1 MNTSTESDA
10 KKKGSVPRRQ
20 AGERPGNHDLSQV
33 LIRIQVSPDEDG
45 DQKSFKKIQRAFTN
59 QQTGEKR
66 SYEVKMPIIRE
77 FCKENAPRL
86 FDAMHVSTLEAHK
99 TSSGDGQNVYYQ
111 ASKLLTEAFTD
122 TAAEKEPE
130 IREQIK
136 VKLAIKIAEEK
147 QEEDLK
153 RSEESYLNSLL
164 DLTIESPEAGTFVE
178 DDLVVEDVTLE
189 ELTARFASGEF
200 GFNFL
205 DVEEPNESPSDDPDG
220 SVTARAGET
229 PRNAQDPNQTAGSG
243 KKKDRSEE
251 SSQKRLK
258 EVGPEGSTKK
268 KKKETEGG
276 GKKSSELVAG
286 AGAPKK
292 LKEKRRENESSAVQ
306 EPTSFKIPR
315 RARPLVR
322 EAVRHKKSLSDLKR
336 SPPALTG
343 EELEARLNDPK
354 REWGKRF
361 CKEYFERLV
370 RESVVNPN
378 EAAEAQRNYMTH
390 VMCKPFNMT
399 IDQYVTRVK
408 KMSSLLAYFPR
419 NPDSEVQ
426 FNRPLTPIEL
436 NKVIFKG
443 LPEKWRQQI
452 ETSNPNWA
460 KKSEADFKEMLNN
473 FEKHD
478 LAARVASSKSN
489 DKKTKS
495 RKRKKDSEK
504 RKAESWQTEAKRCKL
519 CNLFGASASRVNSH
533 STDECKS
540 VNYYRKKLPSA
551 TIPAKDSSNQRENS
565 RKRKSSREV
574 NAMEVD
580 DSNDEK
586 SSSERRNKNNELFES
601 FMNMMM
607 KEFKKRKT
615 EYSSDSS

>member
-1 MNTSTESDA
+1 MSASSEPEA
-10 KKKGSVPRRQ
+10 KKKGSAPRRQ

-45 DQKSFKKIQRAFTN
+45 DQKAFKKIQRAFTN

-66 SYEVKMPIIRE
+66 SYEVKIPIIRE
-77 FCKENAPRL
+77 FCKENAPKL
-86 FDAMHVSTLEAHK
+86 FDAMHIATLEAHK
-99 TSSGDGQNVYYQ
+99 TSGDGQNVYYQ
-111 ASKLLTEAFTD
+111 AAKLLTEAFTD
-122 TAAEKEPE
+122 TAAEREPE
-130 IREQIK
+130 IREQLK

-178 DDLVVEDVTLE
+178 DDLVVENLTLE

-205 DVEEPNESPSDDPDG
+205 DTEEPGESPSDDPED
-220 SVTARAGET
+220 SVNSRAGEI
-229 PRNAQDPNQTAGSG
+229 PRSAQEPNQTAGSG
-243 KKKDRSEE
+243 KKKDRGEE
-251 SSQKRLK
+251 SSQKRFK
-258 EVGPEGSTKK
+258 EGGPEGSTKK

-276 GKKSSELVAG
+276 TKKSSELLTG
-286 AGAPKK
+286 AETQKK
-292 LKEKRRENESSAVQ
+292 LKEKKRENEASVLQDS
-306 EPTSFKIPR
+306 TGFKIPR

-322 EAVRHKKSLSDLKR
+322 EAVRQKKSLSDLKK

-343 EELEARLNDPK
+343 EELEVRLNDPK

-460 KKSEADFKEMLNN
+460 KKSETDFKEMLNN

-478 LAARVASSKSN
+478 LAARVASNKST
-489 DKKTKS
+489 DRKTKS
-495 RKRKKDSEK
+495 RKRQKDSEK

-519 CNLFGASASRVNSH
+519 CDLFGASASRVNSH
-533 STDECKS
+533 STEECKS
-540 VNYYRKKLPSA
+540 VNYYKKK
-551 TIPAKDSSNQRENS
+551 IPGTTSSAKDSSNQRENP
-565 RKRKSSREV
+565 RKRKASREV

-580 DSNDEK
+580 DSNDEQ
-586 SSSERRNKNNELFES
+586 EGNNKELFES